1 LLKLLTF
8 FQQPATLQRTT
19 MTSSTYVIQ
28 DRRQLVALASSARQE
43 IVDVLPRLGAA
54 SVAEIADALGRPA
67 DGLYY
72 HLRGLQRVGLVVE
85 AGARR
90 VRGRSEV
97 LYRTIAQTLALRQEP
112 RSIQSSR
119 ATGKIVASMLR
130 LGIRDYRAS
139 IQDPDVRL
147 SGDERELWAL
157 RTTGW
162 LSMKQ
167 LGAVNALVRRMIHDV
182 SRPSRK
188 GSKLYAVTLLLTP
201 LDYRHRKKQH
211 AK

>member
-1 LLKLLTF
+1 
-8 FQQPATLQRTT
+8 

>member
-1 LLKLLTF
+1 MLKLLTF

>member
-1 LLKLLTF
+1 
-8 FQQPATLQRTT
+8 
-19 MTSSTYVIQ
+19 
-28 DRRQLVALASSARQE
+28 
-43 IVDVLPRLGAA
+43 
-54 SVAEIADALGRPA
+54 
-67 DGLYY
+67 
-72 HLRGLQRVGLVVE
+72 
-85 AGARR
+85 
-90 VRGRSEV
+90 
-97 LYRTIAQTLALRQEP
+97 
-112 RSIQSSR
+112 
-119 ATGKIVASMLR
+119 MLR

-167 LGAVNALVRRMIHDV
+167 LRAVNALVRRMIHDV